1 MNAQVDRNSL
11 LPFYFQLK
19 QIILADIAAQ
29 DLRPGDRYVG
39 DHELSAKYG
48 VSRTV
53 VRQALGELE
62 SEGVIERIKGRGTFI
77 AHPKVDE
84 GLARSLTGLYEEVRK
99 RGSSLRSEVRR
110 LELVPAD
117 DVVAEILQLPADM
130 PVFAIERLR
139 FVDGEPWVLVIT
151 HVPQAVAPGLAGED
165 LTEQSLYELLNTKY
179 GVVIAYGRRTV
190 EAATASAALAR
201 SLRISPG
208 DPVLVLRSVVF
219 SEDNKPVETFVAYH
233 RGDRSRFE
241 VELGAVPGQDPQPM
255 RVLTA

>member
-1 MNAQVDRNSL
+1 MSVQVDRNSP

-19 QIILADIAAQ
+19 QIILADIEAQ
-29 DLRPGDRYVG
+29 GLRPGDRYVG
-39 DHELSAKYG
+39 DHELSAKYD

-84 GLARSLTGLYEEVRK
+84 GLARSLTGLYEEVRG
-99 RGSSLRSEVRR
+99 RGSALRSEVRR
-110 LELVPAD
+110 LELVPAGD
-117 DVVAEILQLPADM
+117 AVAEILQLPADT
-130 PVFAIERLR
+130 PVFVIERLR
-139 FVDGEPWVLVIT
+139 FVDGEPWVLVTT
-151 HVPQAVAPGLAGED
+151 HVPQALAPGLADED
-165 LTEQSLYELLNTKY
+165 LSEQSLYELLKTKY
-179 GVVIAYGRRTV
+179 GVVINYGRRTV
-190 EAATASAALAR
+190 EAAVASAPLAR
-201 SLRISPG
+201 SLGISPG

-219 SEDNKPVETFVAYH
+219 SADKKPVETFVAYH
-233 RGDRSRFE
+233 RGDRSRFQ